1 MQIASLPKIAL
12 VSILA
17 SFAFQAN
24 ACIYWDPHRAIDDP
38 SVRTTSSAKGEQTSS
53 TNGHNVGVYYYD
65 QTTGQS
71 TLTESYYDPNPAAW
85 AYNAGYV
92 VQSDQSFAG
101 ASGPNGSERDSSIA
115 CFGDHDETPTLPT
128 VTTTA
133 FVPNFGFLG
142 GVFFYRIIGI
152 GGGGGGG
159 GVGVNTVRVGA
170 EVNINGG
177 CYQSKTERWAQANV
191 EASTFLGGVRRGD
204 DFIVRMPN
212 GVTEHWTFHCVS
224 AAYCNPLMDHIVG
237 PDPRINACGD

>member
-1 MQIASLPKIAL
+1 MQIAFPKLAL

-17 SFAFQAN
+17 SLAFQAN

-38 SVRTTSSAKGEQTSS
+38 SVRTASSAKGAQNSS
-53 TNGHNVGVYYYD
+53 TNGHNVGVYYYNPA
-65 QTTGQS
+65 TGQS

-101 ASGPNGSERDSSIA
+101 IAGRSDGSEGDYSVA
-115 CFGDHDETPTLPT
+115 CSGDDDETPTLPT
-128 VTTTA
+128 VTATA
-133 FVPNFGFLG
+133 FIPNFGFLG
-142 GVFFYRIIGI
+142 GGFFYRIIGI

-159 GVGVNTVRVGA
+159 GGGVNTVRVGA
-170 EVNINGG
+170 ELNLNGG
-177 CYQSKTERWAQANV
+177 CYQSKMERWAQANV

-224 AAYCNPLMDHIVG
+224 AALCNPQMDHIVD